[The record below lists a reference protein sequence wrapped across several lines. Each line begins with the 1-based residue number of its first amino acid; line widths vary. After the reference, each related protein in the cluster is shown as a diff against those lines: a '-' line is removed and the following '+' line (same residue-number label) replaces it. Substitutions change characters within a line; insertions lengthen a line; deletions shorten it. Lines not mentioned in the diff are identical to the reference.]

1 MGQRLIITEEERSQ
15 INKMYGLVNE
25 QDSKQGTLKLKVFPL
40 EKYEGEDGSERFRKA
55 PQAAYFIDVDTT
67 PLNVDNKDVTFSYSV
82 RGRKEKGEG
91 QYRTDFKDEI
101 ILDTCFLDEWGDEKV
116 YTTFDGKE
124 ISCGQKEFRLSP
136 KGIEEMRKI
145 FGTVGYVSND
155 KGDDMSNMA

>member
-1 MGQRLIITEEERSQ
+1 MGQRLIISEEERSR
-15 INKMYGLVNE
+15 ISGMYGLVNE
-25 QDSKQGTLKLKVFPL
+25 QDSKQGPLKLKVFPL

-82 RGRKEKGEG
+82 RGRKDKGEG

-116 YTTFDGKE
+116 YTTFDGRE

-136 KGIEEMRKI
+136 KGKEEMRKI

-155 KGDDMSNMA
+155 KGEDMSNMA